1 MGKILKLINKFKII
15 ADKVNELSQKQL
27 LIIAGLLSIIFV
39 GFLYMYIYSINNNVQ
54 NASKVSMVAVVTA
67 KIDIPR
73 DAIINNNMLTITNVP
88 KKLLPANPVTD
99 ISEVVGKIV
108 KVSVMAGDIITVP
121 KLYSDNNLA
130 SFVGKIPNDC
140 RAISISIDDVT
151 GVAGFAK
158 PGDYVDVIATT
169 NKPEMKSEIILQ
181 DVLLL
186 GINKISI
193 ATSDVKKAT
202 DKAEKQVDEANQK
215 MSTATLA
222 IKPYDALRLRTA
234 ASRGSLSLMLRPLEA
249 SNEFVA
255 DTQYSEH
262 IAPEN
267 KIINNNPNPPPAPV
281 NNAAPARNYDSVPQ
295 NISDKGKSITV
306 IRGETKS
313 KVEVR

>member
-27 LIIAGLLSIIFV
+27 LIIAGLVSIIFA

-54 NASKVSMVAVVTA
+54 NTSKVSMVAVVTA

-73 DAIINNNMLTITNVP
+73 DTIINNNMLTITNVP
-88 KKLLPANPVTD
+88 KNLLPANPVTD
-99 ISEVVGKIV
+99 INEVVGKIV

-158 PGDYVDVIATT
+158 PGDYVDVIVVT

-186 GINKISI
+186 GINKTSI
-193 ATSDVKKAT
+193 AASNVKKAT

-255 DTQYSEH
+255 DTQYSEY

-267 KIINNNPNPPPAPV
+267 KITNNNPPPAPV
-281 NNAAPARNYDSVPQ
+281 NNAVPARNYDSVAQ
-295 NISDKGKSITV
+295 NISDNGKSITV